1 MKKIIFFF
9 VIAGLLLSLM
19 SCSPKVKLEDKIT
32 IEQIN
37 GQYLVLELNLEHH
50 DPDNL
55 FLSKSHS
62 SGFGTEGEW
71 YKKDK
76 DGYKTISINFSSPRN
91 LDPSLTYRVIDTVSF
106 NGYFNYFNEQNSC
119 NKEADNYKLFN
130 KVYLEKTPEI
140 IKQESKEDYLSL
152 WRKNL
157 TITEKYLNYNPQ
169 DKAFFISKESSKSNK
184 IDLTPL
190 IIIVFMFVAGLFF
203 KSEIISK
210 SVIFWAIFLINVIYI
225 FLSTPGIW
233 YTTIGTA
240 VVVALILNLLLLVVF
255 WFSSKISWFVFNK
268 IFKKVR
274 DEKHPMFILTAIS
287 TVTICELFLITGV
300 INLSIIGAIPVII
313 LTIIMTIMEEKK
325 LKTQH

>member
-1 MKKIIFFF
+1 MKKIVFLFITACLF
-9 VIAGLLLSLM
+9 LSFT

-50 DPDNL
+50 NPDNL

-76 DGYKTISINFSSPRN
+76 DGYKTIAINFSSPRN
-91 LDPSLTYRVIDTVSF
+91 LDPSPAYRVIDTVVINSYF
-106 NGYFNYFNEQNSC
+106 DGYNSD
-119 NKEADNYKLFN
+119 NKEDSNYKLFN
-130 KVYLEKTPEI
+130 KVYLEKNPEI
-140 IKQESKEDYLSL
+140 IEKKSEEEYLSL

-169 DKAFFISKESSKSNK
+169 DKAFFISKESSESNK

-210 SVIFWAIFLINVIYI
+210 SVIFWAIFLINAIYI

-240 VVVALILNLLLLVVF
+240 IIASLILNLLLLIGY
-255 WFSSKISWFVFNK
+255 WFSSKVSWFTFNK
-268 IFKKVR
+268 ILKEER

-313 LTIIMTIMEEKK
+313 LTIVMAMLEEKK
-325 LKTQH
+325 LKTKH